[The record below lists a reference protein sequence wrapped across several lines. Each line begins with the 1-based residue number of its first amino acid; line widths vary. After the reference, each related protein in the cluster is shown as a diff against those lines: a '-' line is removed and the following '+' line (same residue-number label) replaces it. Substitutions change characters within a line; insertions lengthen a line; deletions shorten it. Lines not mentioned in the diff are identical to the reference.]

1 MYLDLYKTF
10 SSEGVFRHKI
20 QSLATEIS
28 TLEKRVKTDPA
39 HNTAI
44 AERMA
49 DIYRLCQYNP
59 TLLVPYFFP
68 KYPYDKPLSML
79 SRPFSVAM
87 LDFQFGGYTVIRASR
102 QIGKCLT
109 FNTLCNF
116 KVSESA
122 STVVEKKMSVGEAF
136 SLAEAADKRA

>member
-1 MYLDLYKTF
+1 MYLDLYKTI
-10 SSEGVFRHKI
+10 SSEGEFRHKI
-20 QSLATEIS
+20 SKLATEIHH
-28 TLEKRVKTDPA
+28 LEKQVKSDPV

-109 FNTLCNF
+109 VNTLCNF
-116 KVSESA
+116 RVTETTDNK
-122 STVVEKKMSVGEAF
+122 TEKKMSLGEVF
-136 SLAEAADKRA
+136 SLAESMVDA